1 MARSK
6 RSLEG
11 TDFELY
17 AVPAALR
24 NDGYEVNFSH
34 RSHGAYD
41 HAAWKTGEI
50 LLVAA
55 RLTGIGK
62 TNPGFSSAELAPL
75 WAAVVQHNA
84 PGFTVRAIL
93 ATAEHAPT
101 WSTKFEAFG
110 PCRCQPRV
118 PVDELLADGVPAVR
132 YLELTGPPV
141 GRGQRPNWR
150 PWTPDYG
157 LDGELEVR
165 GVPALVS

>member
-1 MARSK
+1 MPRSK

-11 TDFELY
+11 TDLELY

-24 NDGYEVNFSH
+24 NDGYQVNFSH

-62 TNPGFSSAELAPL
+62 TNPGFSNAELAPL
-75 WAAVVQHNA
+75 WDAVVSSSA
-84 PGFTVRAIL
+84 PGFRVRAIL
-93 ATAEHAPT
+93 ATAVHAPT
-101 WSTKFEAFG
+101 WSTRTESFG
-110 PCRCQPRV
+110 PCRCQPRI

-141 GRGQRPNWR
+141 GQGRRPNWR
-150 PWTPDYG
+150 EWTPDYALG
-157 LDGELEVR
+157 AEVR
-165 GVPALVS
+165 EETALAS